1 MKAWL
6 FSWVRMLIVCTVCMQ
21 LILLFVTEEEYRK
34 YIRMFLSMLFL
45 LILFRPLL
53 SLGDLEDHLLEAM
66 EDWSAKWE
74 YREPAAGRVYDT
86 PEEDALVKEAVRQK
100 LTEDITQLLA
110 EEHMELV
117 ELDTDIRLEEND
129 AAVTRLSLTAAFFE
143 DTKGSPS
150 EAEKTVKQRLMKRY
164 ELSEGQVKVS
174 VRQ

>member
-6 FSWVRMLIVCTVCMQ
+6 FSWVRMLIICTVCMQ

-53 SLGDLEDHLLEAM
+53 SVGNLENELLRTM
-66 EDWSAKWE
+66 EDWAARWE
-74 YREPAAGRVYDT
+74 YREPAVGRIYDT
-86 PEEDALVKEAVRQK
+86 SGEDALVKEAVRQK

-110 EEHMELV
+110 EEQMELV
-117 ELDTDIRLEEND
+117 DLDADIRLEEND
-129 AAVTRLSLTAAFFE
+129 AAITKLTLTTALE
-143 DTKGSPS
+143 KGAETSFPQ
-150 EAEKTVKQRLMKRY
+150 AEKTVEQRLMNRY
-164 ELSEGQVKVS
+164 GLSAGQLQLS